1 MRRLAWLVA
10 AALLILSTTVS
21 AQSHWSA
28 EGAGMSV
35 WVGAEISTFNPDYGC
50 KNDSPFTCG
59 SHQLLGV
66 SPFVDA
72 NHVLFRR
79 LGFEGQA
86 RILPWRGPGDGLSES
101 SYMAGPKVS
110 IARFRS
116 VGFSGKFLAGGA
128 HITLP
133 GHAPGSGQ
141 YFAMAPGFIANMRVS
156 RRVFAR
162 AEYEYQLWPNFLG
175 GGGLTPN
182 GFSFG
187 FEYALKRY

>member
-10 AALLILSTTVS
+10 AALLIVSTTVS

-28 EGAGMSV
+28 EGAGMTV
-35 WVGAEISTFNPDYGC
+35 WVGAGISTFNPDYGC
-50 KNDSPFTCG
+50 KSDSPFTCG

-79 LGFEGQA
+79 LGFEAQA

-116 VGFSGKFLAGGA
+116 SRIQWQVPRRRGTHHIASARAREWPVFRDGSGIYSQHESIQASLRAGGVRISA
-128 HITLP
+128 LAQFP
-133 GHAPGSGQ
+133 RRGRPDAE
-141 YFAMAPGFIANMRVS
+141 RVQF
-156 RRVFAR
+156 R
-162 AEYEYQLWPNFLG
+162 L
-175 GGGLTPN
+175 
-182 GFSFG
+182 
-187 FEYALKRY
+187 